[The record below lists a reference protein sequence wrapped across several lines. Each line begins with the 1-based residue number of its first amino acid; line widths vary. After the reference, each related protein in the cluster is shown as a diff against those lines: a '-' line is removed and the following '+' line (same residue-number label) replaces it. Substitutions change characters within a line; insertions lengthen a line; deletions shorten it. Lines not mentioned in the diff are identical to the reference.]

1 MMRRSRCL
9 KCAANGATWCEHHQV
24 LLVFMAGAPVIIHGE
39 SEESARKTAD
49 RLSQA
54 WRGRPFHR
62 RAAASSEVQT

>member
-1 MMRRSRCL
+1 ME
-9 KCAANGATWCEHHQV
+9 CAANGVAWCEHRQV
-24 LLVFMAGAPVIIHGE
+24 LVVYLAGAPVAVHASTE
-39 SEESARKTAD
+39 QSARKTAD